1 MVKIKDIYIYVLVM
15 QRYIKTTSV
24 LASVL
29 DLGSAQDKAPY
40 VPKSPDQYCC
50 INACNKLTKKK

>member
-1 MVKIKDIYIYVLVM
+1 M

-50 INACNKLTKKK
+50 INACNKLTKKNEQ